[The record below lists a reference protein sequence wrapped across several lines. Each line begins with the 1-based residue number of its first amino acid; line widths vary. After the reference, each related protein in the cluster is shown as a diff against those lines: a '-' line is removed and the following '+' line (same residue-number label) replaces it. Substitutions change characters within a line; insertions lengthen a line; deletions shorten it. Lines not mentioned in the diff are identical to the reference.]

1 MKSFLYLVGG
11 WMLSSSCASLL
22 ACSSPSDES
31 SASLPSTPLESPSAP
46 PAAEANTAT
55 GNAPP
60 AVTNPSPDEGTPPAS
75 VTALMGQA
83 GSGAGSTRPDPPANP
98 SPAPPPPPSAPPS
111 PSVPLAAFAYVG
123 GYNNQISVF
132 SMDEATGAL
141 TPRGAPADANP
152 SPSFI
157 AFAPDGK
164 YLFSVNEADNLNGTN
179 AGAVSAFRID
189 AATGGL
195 TFINRVS
202 SQGNGPAH
210 VAVDHSGKFVFVAN
224 YNGGTIAVLPVADD
238 GTLGDA
244 VATDAHG
251 ANAQAHEA
259 VIDATNQF
267 LFTPNKGLSNISQ
280 YRFDATSGQLTPNT
294 PPAVALAAG
303 AGTRH
308 LAFHPTEP
316 FAYAINEV
324 DDTMVTLAFNI
335 AQGTLTPIQ
344 TLSTLPQGVD
354 GGNNACAEVQ
364 VAPSGNFVYGTNRGN
379 DTIVIYAVSSQTG
392 MLSLVG
398 HQATGGANPRS
409 FHVDVNGK
417 LLLVANQN
425 TNQVVTFAVDTAT
438 GLLTQRSSVN
448 VQAPTFVG
456 VLYLPA
462 Q

>member
-1 MKSFLYLVGG
+1 MKNVQYRLNG
-11 WMLSSSCASLL
+11 WILSSAFAGLL
-22 ACSSPSDES
+22 GCSSSRNDS
-31 SASLPSTPLESPSAP
+31 SATLPSSPFGSPSSAP
-46 PAAEANTAT
+46 AGSAGASNAVAGNTAPAA
-55 GNAPP
+55 
-60 AVTNPSPDEGTPPAS
+60 TNPSAKEGTPPAA
-75 VTALMGQA
+75 TL
-83 GSGAGSTRPDPPANP
+83 TPP
-98 SPAPPPPPSAPPS
+98 PAPPPAPSA
-111 PSVPLAAFAYVG
+111 PLAAFAYVG

-132 SMDEATGAL
+132 SMDPDSGAL
-141 TPRGAPADANP
+141 SPRGGPTDANP
-152 SPSFI
+152 SPSFL

-164 YLFSVNEADNLNGTN
+164 VLFSVNEADNLNGTN

-210 VAVDHSGKFVFVAN
+210 VAVDHTGKFVFVAN
-224 YNGGTIAVLPVADD
+224 YNGGTVAVLPVAAD

-251 ANAQAHEA
+251 ASAQAHEA
-259 VIDATNQF
+259 VVDATNRF

-280 YRFDATSGQLTPNT
+280 YRFDASSGQLTPNT

-308 LAFHPTEP
+308 LAFHPTAP
-316 FAYAINEV
+316 YAYAINEL
-324 DDTMVTLAFNI
+324 DDTMVTLSFDA

-379 DTIVIYAVSSQTG
+379 DTIVIYAVNAQTG
-392 MLSLVG
+392 MLRLVG

-409 FHVDVNGK
+409 FHLDVNGK
-417 LLLVANQN
+417 VLLVANQSA
-425 TNQVVTFAVDTAT
+425 NQVVTFAVDTTT

-448 VQAPTFVG
+448 VQAPSFVG
-456 VLYLPA
+456 VLHLPA